1 MRLLRVT
8 DESPRST
15 EFPLERRCRGGGT
28 RTPDLRF
35 WRPPLYQLSYAPGL
49 AEDCSPDPFRR
60 RAGLCPARPFSMLA
74 LGFAGVAFAAGYGA
88 GSELRRWVV
97 VLAAAALA
105 FWLATLAFRALR

>member
-1 MRLLRVT
+1 M
-8 DESPRST
+8 S
-15 EFPLERRCRGGGT
+15 RR
-28 RTPDLRF
+28 
-35 WRPPLYQLSYAPGL
+35 
-49 AEDCSPDPFRR
+49 
-60 RAGLCPARPFSMLA
+60 PALGALFSLLA